1 MQEVDERVDLLE
13 ISMLQFINDSANDI
27 ITKVSLALQFGPD
40 VRLASDYLN
49 GMMAQAQFLHAHY
62 LM

>member
-40 VRLASDYLN
+40 VILASDYLN
-49 GMMAQAQFLHAHY
+49 GMMAQAQFLKSSFI
-62 LM
+62 